1 MDDCTILELYNFCI
15 ITFTRKKWQV
25 RNYGHHSNSLTYLF
39 ISRPK
44 SISSHV
50 LHKIAKNFH
59 RRGDQENTKVLH
71 VFDESD
77 GNAQAVSSPPYT
89 SQVESMPII
98 DSESNEPLV
107 HRMRAHSVGNSSS
120 YQD

>member
-1 MDDCTILELYNFCI
+1 MV
-15 ITFTRKKWQV
+15 TRMESF
-25 RNYGHHSNSLTYLF
+25 NLLF

-50 LHKIAKNFH
+50 LHKIAKNF
-59 RRGDQENTKVLH
+59 RRGGPENAKVLH
-71 VFDESD
+71 VFDEKD
-77 GNAQAVSSPPYT
+77 RNTQAVSSPPYT
-89 SQVESMPII
+89 GQVESMPII

-107 HRMRAHSVGNSSS
+107 HRMRSNSVGNSSA